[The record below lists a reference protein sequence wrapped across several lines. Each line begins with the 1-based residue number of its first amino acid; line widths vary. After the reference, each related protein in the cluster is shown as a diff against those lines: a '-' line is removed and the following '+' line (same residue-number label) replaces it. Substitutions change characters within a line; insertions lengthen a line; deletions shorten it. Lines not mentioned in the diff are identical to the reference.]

1 MLPDRNLAK
10 RVGPGPIPSS
20 EDPEAA
26 FEKAVRVL
34 NAASQTSSG
43 LHLKLKRAGFSQEA
57 ADQACRRAVE
67 LGYVNDRAY
76 AATVVEKRLRQGTGG
91 ALISRELGHKGID
104 QELVREA
111 VGEVDS
117 EAELRS
123 ATELAAKLLRR
134 HASEPEATR
143 RREKVLSALARR
155 GFSGHVTR
163 EAYARATAPE
173 GINSP
178 S

>member
-1 MLPDRNLAK
+1 MRPDADGK
-10 RVGPGPIPSS
+10 QVGPNA
-20 EDPEAA
+20 EDAEAA
-26 FEKAVRVL
+26 FDKAVRVL

-43 LHLKLKRAGFSQEA
+43 LRLKLKRAGFSQEA

-76 AATVVEKRLRQGTGG
+76 ATAVVDKRLRQGRGR

-104 QELVREA
+104 RELVRQA

-117 EAELRS
+117 EAELGS
-123 ATELAAKLLRR
+123 AAELAAKLLRR
-134 HASEPEATR
+134 HASEPDAGR
-143 RREKVLSALARR
+143 KREKVLSGLARR
-155 GFSGHVTR
+155 GFLGPLSR
-163 EAYARATAPE
+163 EAYSRAIATE
-173 GINSP
+173 GIDSP